1 MDRLPLFTDENV
13 PRVFATTLRS
23 SGFHVETAH
32 EQYGENT
39 LDPDLLAECAADEL
53 VLVTND
59 RDFVEYAEQ
68 MDHAGIIIYT
78 NQALSPG
85 VFVRGVTRI
94 DRQFSPEEMQD
105 NVEWLEQWL

>member
-1 MDRLPLFTDENV
+1 MARLPLFTDENV

-32 EQYGENT
+32 ERHGENT
-39 LDPDLLAECAADEL
+39 FDPDLLTECATDEL
-53 VLVTND
+53 VLVAND
-59 RDFVEYAEQ
+59 RDFVEYADQ
-68 MDHAGIIIYT
+68 MDHAGITIYT

-85 VFVRGVTRI
+85 AFIRGVTRI